1 MNNDL
6 RSFSVNIFYVAYAAF
21 CTIMV
26 ISQQKEARSRDYV
39 FYCRMTSMVLHIAN
53 YHIQHCTHQA
63 FEQFGALY
71 NIMHNPDDKH
81 PTPPKFEPNTS
92 EFRHTTE

>member
-1 MNNDL
+1 MRSDLSIQTAKYSQMFLPRSLIKIEHWREPPWQGGEWVNNDL

-39 FYCRMTSMVLHIAN
+39 FYCRMT
-53 YHIQHCTHQA
+53 
-63 FEQFGALY
+63 
-71 NIMHNPDDKH
+71 
-81 PTPPKFEPNTS
+81 
-92 EFRHTTE
+92 